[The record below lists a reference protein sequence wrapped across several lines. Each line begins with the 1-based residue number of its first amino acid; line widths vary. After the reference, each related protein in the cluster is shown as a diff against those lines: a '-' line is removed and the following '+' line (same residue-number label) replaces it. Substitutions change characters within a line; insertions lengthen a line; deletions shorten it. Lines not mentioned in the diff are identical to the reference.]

1 MITLTGFA
9 DEISPELDVQL
20 DVLES
25 QGIRHLELRS
35 VWGTNVAH
43 LTGEEL
49 LTIKR
54 TLDARGFFVSSI
66 GSPIGKIGVLEN
78 FDVHMEDFQ
87 RVVHAA
93 HVLGSRYIRIF
104 SFFIPE
110 GRDPGDYRDE
120 VLRRMNELVRVA
132 EAEEVVLLHE
142 NEKDIYGDN
151 AERCLEILESCESP
165 NLRAAFDPANFV
177 QCGVKPYT
185 EAYPL
190 LEQYV
195 EYMHVKDA
203 RFADGH
209 VVPAGDGDGEM
220 KALYQALLDRNY
232 AGFASMEPH
241 LAAAGPFSGFSGP
254 DLFVTAVERFKE
266 LLVDVGMPVKSSSN
280 SNC

>member
-35 VWGTNVAH
+35 VWGKNVAH
-43 LTGEEL
+43 LTDEEL
-49 LTIKR
+49 LVIKR
-54 TLDARGFFVSSI
+54 TLDARGFSVSSI
-66 GSPIGKIGVLEN
+66 GSPIGKIGVLED

-87 RVVHAA
+87 RVVNAA

-110 GRDPGDYRDE
+110 GEDPGDYRDE
-120 VLRRMNELVRVA
+120 VLRRMHELVRVA
-132 EAEEVVLLHE
+132 EAENVVLLHE

-151 AERCLEILESCESP
+151 AERCLDILKSCESP

-177 QCGVKPYT
+177 QCGVKPLT

-190 LEQYV
+190 LKGYV

-220 KALYQALLDRNY
+220 MALYQALLDRNY
-232 AGFASMEPH
+232 VGFASMEPH

-254 DLFVTAVERFKE
+254 DLFVTAVQQFKE
-266 LLVDVGMPVKSSSN
+266 LLEEVGMPVKSKFSE
-280 SNC
+280 

>member
-49 LTIKR
+49 LAIKR
-54 TLDARGFFVSSI
+54 TLDARGFSVSSI

-78 FDVHMEDFQ
+78 FEVHMEDFQ
-87 RVVHAA
+87 RVVNAA

-110 GRDPGDYRDE
+110 EADPGDYRDE

-190 LEQYV
+190 LEKYV

-209 VVPAGDGDGEM
+209 VVLAGDGDGEM
-220 KALYQALLDRNY
+220 KELYQALLDRNY
-232 AGFASMEPH
+232 VGFASMEPH

-266 LLVDVGMPVKSSSN
+266 LLVEVGMPVNCSSN

>member
-9 DEISPELDVQL
+9 DEISPELDIQL

-35 VWGTNVAH
+35 VWGKNVAH
-43 LTGEEL
+43 LTDEEL
-49 LTIKR
+49 LVIKR
-54 TLDARGFFVSSI
+54 TLDARGFSVSSI
-66 GSPIGKIGVLEN
+66 GSPIGKIGVLED

-87 RVVHAA
+87 RVVNAA

-110 GRDPGDYRDE
+110 GEDPGDYRDE
-120 VLRRMNELVRVA
+120 VLRRMHELVRVA
-132 EAEEVVLLHE
+132 EAESVVLLHE

-151 AERCLEILESCESP
+151 AERCLDILKSCESP

-177 QCGVKPYT
+177 QCGVKPFT

-190 LEQYV
+190 LKGYV

-209 VVPAGDGDGEM
+209 VVPAGHGDGEM
-220 KALYQALLDRNY
+220 RALYQALLERNY
-232 AGFASMEPH
+232 VGFASMEPH

-254 DLFVTAVERFKE
+254 DLFVTAVQRFKE
-266 LLVDVGMPVKSSSN
+266 LLEAVGMPVKSKFSE
-280 SNC
+280 